1 MLTRTVFKWDSATDH
16 LYFRGNNNSF
26 ILENRIAA
34 EHGYADKKD
43 IYIELRKRERII
55 AKMAEL
61 NIVGYKEVVK
71 IFGDYYEKGEN
82 SLPFNY

>member
-1 MLTRTVFKWDSATDH
+1 
-16 LYFRGNNNSF
+16 
-26 ILENRIAA
+26 
-34 EHGYADKKD
+34 
-43 IYIELRKRERII
+43 
-55 AKMAEL
+55 MAEL